1 MDTVQ
6 KKKGSSRLRLADK
19 ERKRK
24 RKRKRKTIKT
34 IITTIEVSILVPS
47 LGVLA
52 NVVGILD
59 PIKDVY
65 KQIKIHNT
73 EKEIEIIKETMPTI
87 EPVHAGAYVAVTSV
101 CPNEYIPDVFSF
113 EYNYDFTSL
122 EILDKDLS
130 KVLSEAIN
138 DILKR
143 NWPEGEYDDYDTL
156 KAKRI
161 EEKLKRERDN
171 LPSDEVER
179 LYEDLIN
186 ERIRIHTNAKTSA
199 SVILLA
205 QAQQDYADFLVKIYN
220 STHNTEKNNLCVEYS
235 LKAVENFI
243 LGMSY
248 KRVDKTIGD
257 VLYRMALSYNTIASI
272 KDYNA
277 NGKRIAFSMAN
288 ALYKLSIEKGDD
300 INHGNEAYY
309 NLGRNYVSLYML
321 MQQVPT
327 LVSADDAIYYVEEA
341 YKYLKFYMKP
351 NISKEQKKKVYT
363 ILNNVSDWLIKY
375 YEAEGNLN
383 KAYEYNQE
391 WKEYTEFL
399 TE

>member
-34 IITTIEVSILVPS
+34 IITTIVVSILVPS

>member
-1 MDTVQ
+1 MDKVK

-34 IITTIEVSILVPS
+34 IITTIVVSILVPS